1 MSAGRKYCTPKEK
14 REIARDQNLK
24 CACGCGEPIA
34 EERDGV
40 IIILKGTEWD
50 HSTVNKFKPG
60 KPDQALTKACHAKKT
75 AKDKGK
81 IAKVNRILGV
91 TQSQWADNR
100 KHHRPINGRKQ
111 MPSRKIEGWRD
122 FKGNPVHREKKAD
135 PV

>member
-1 MSAGRKYCTPKEK
+1 MSDGRKYCTPKEK

-60 KPDQALTKACHAKKT
+60 KPDQALTKACHARKT

-100 KHHRPINGRKQ
+100 KHHRPINGRRVWPKRSLNSNPTI
-111 MPSRKIEGWRD
+111 PSRPFERRSKND
-122 FKGNPVHREKKAD
+122 
-135 PV
+135 